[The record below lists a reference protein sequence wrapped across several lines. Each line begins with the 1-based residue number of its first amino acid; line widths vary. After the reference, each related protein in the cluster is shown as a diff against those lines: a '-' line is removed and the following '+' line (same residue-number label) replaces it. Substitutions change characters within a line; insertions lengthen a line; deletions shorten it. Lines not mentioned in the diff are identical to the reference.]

1 MQTPATPLGTHHGA
15 RHEDTILLIGHG
27 SREPEGNDEIHRFVA
42 QWRTRQPG
50 WNIEVCFIEFAPPS
64 LHDGL
69 LHAARN
75 ARRVLVLPLIL
86 NAAGHV
92 KMEIP
97 EAIEHA
103 REHCPGTEFL
113 YGPHLTA
120 CDPILDVLRRNLR
133 KCMSELDMPDPT
145 TTGVVLLGR
154 GSSDRQANGDVAK
167 MARWLMEET
176 DHELVDLA
184 FTGITWPRLERAVQR
199 QVMLGMK
206 QVVVLPYYLFTGTL
220 MQRIARQ
227 VDHLRQQYPQVR
239 FAEASYF
246 GFEKEIF
253 ALLEQRVADL
263 RAGVPD
269 AKLPCD
275 GCKYREIAHD
285 LGHGHSHEHTHAHAP
300 AAEAVVHMHGHGPA
314 HDHAHDH
321 SHAHHHAHSHDHEH
335 AHAAHQP
342 VHAEGQ
348 PA

>member
-1 MQTPATPLGTHHGA
+1 MTTQH
-15 RHEDTILLIGHG
+15 DTILLIGHG
-27 SREPEGNDEIHRFVA
+27 SRESEGNDEIHRFVA

-69 LHAARN
+69 LQAA
-75 ARRVLVLPLIL
+75 AGSARVLVLPLIL

-103 REHCPGTEFL
+103 RAHCPGTEFL

-120 CDPILDVLRRNLR
+120 CDPILAVLRRNLR
-133 KCMSELDMPDPT
+133 QCMATLDMPDPS

-154 GSSDRQANGDVAK
+154 GASDRQANGDVAK

-184 FTGITWPRLERAVQR
+184 FTGITWPRLERVVQR
-199 QVMLGMK
+199 QVLLGMK

-227 VDHLRQQYPQVR
+227 VEHLRQQYPQVR
-239 FAEASYF
+239 FAQASYF

-263 RAGVPD
+263 RAGVQD
-269 AKLPCD
+269 SRLPCD
-275 GCKYREIAHD
+275 GCKYRELAHD
-285 LGHGHSHEHTHAHAP
+285 LGHGHSHAHTHAPAP
-300 AAEAVVHMHGHGPA
+300 ATDAVVHLHQHDHGHTPA
-314 HDHAHDH
+314 HGEHHPH
-321 SHAHHHAHSHDHEH
+321 SHGALTA
-335 AHAAHQP
+335 
-342 VHAEGQ
+342 
-348 PA
+348 

>member
-1 MQTPATPLGTHHGA
+1 MQ
-15 RHEDTILLIGHG
+15 DTLLLVGHG
-27 SREPEGNDEIHRFVA
+27 SRAAGGNDEIEQFAAR
-42 QWRTRQPG
+42 WRERHPG
-50 WNIEVCFIEFAPPS
+50 WHIEVGFIEFADV
-64 LHDGL
+64 LLDEGL
-69 LHAARN
+69 DRAARA
-75 ARRVLVLPLIL
+75 ARAGTGRVLVLPLIL

-184 FTGITWPRLERAVQR
+184 FTGITWPRLERVVQR
-199 QVMLGMK
+199 QVQLGMK

-227 VDHLRQQYPQVR
+227 VEHLRQQYPQVR
-239 FAEASYF
+239 FAQASYF

-263 RAGVPD
+263 RAGVQD
-269 AKLPCD
+269 SRLPCD
-275 GCKYREIAHD
+275 GCKYRELAHD
-285 LGHGHSHEHTHAHAP
+285 LGHGHSHAHTHAPAPATDAVVHLHQHDHGHSHAP
-300 AAEAVVHMHGHGPA
+300 AHGEHHP
-314 HDHAHDH
+314 H
-321 SHAHHHAHSHDHEH
+321 SHGVLTA
-335 AHAAHQP
+335 
-342 VHAEGQ
+342 
-348 PA
+348 

>member
-199 QVMLGMK
+199 QVLLGMK

-239 FAEASYF
+239 FAQSSYF

-300 AAEAVVHMHGHGPA
+300 AAEAVVHVHGHGPA

>member
-1 MQTPATPLGTHHGA
+1 MHTPATPHGTHLGA
-15 RHEDTILLIGHG
+15 RHDDTILLIGHG
-27 SREPEGNDEIHRFVA
+27 SRESEGNDEIHRFVA
-42 QWRTRQPG
+42 QWRARQPG
-50 WNIEVCFIEFAPPS
+50 WNIEVCFIEFAAPS

-69 LHAARN
+69 QQAGRN

-199 QVMLGMK
+199 QVLVGMR

-227 VDHLRQQYPQVR
+227 VEHLRQQYPQVR
-239 FAEASYF
+239 FAQASYF

-269 AKLPCD
+269 SKLPCD
-275 GCKYREIAHD
+275 GCKYRELAHD
-285 LGHGHSHEHTHAHAP
+285 MGHGHSHEHTHAP
-300 AAEAVVHMHGHGPA
+300 AAEAVVHLHAPHGGHDPAHEHRHDHGHC
-314 HDHAHDH
+314 DHVHPH
-321 SHAHHHAHSHDHEH
+321 PHAHSHGHTHE
-335 AHAAHQP
+335 A
-342 VHAEGQ
+342 Q

>member
-199 QVMLGMK
+199 QVLLGMK

-239 FAEASYF
+239 FAQSSYF

-300 AAEAVVHMHGHGPA
+300 ATEAVVHVHGHGPA

>member
-1 MQTPATPLGTHHGA
+1 MTYPEPTHGA
-15 RHEDTILLIGHG
+15 RHGETILLIGHG
-27 SREPEGNDEIHRFVA
+27 SREAEGNDEIHRFVA
-42 QWRTRQPG
+42 QWRARQPG
-50 WNIEVCFIEFAPPS
+50 WNIEVCFIEFAAPS

-69 LHAARN
+69 QQAGRN

-199 QVMLGMK
+199 QVMLGMT

-285 LGHGHSHEHTHAHAP
+285 LGHGHSHEHTHIHAP
-300 AAEAVVHMHGHGPA
+300 ATEGVVHVHGHGPA
-314 HDHAHDH
+314 HDHHHDH
-321 SHAHHHAHSHDHEH
+321 QH
-335 AHAAHQP
+335 AHAHPHEHGHGHDAHHPVRVEVQP
-342 VHAEGQ
+342 V
-348 PA
+348 

>member
-1 MQTPATPLGTHHGA
+1 MQTPATPHGTHHGA

-239 FAEASYF
+239 FAQSSYF

-285 LGHGHSHEHTHAHAP
+285 LGHGHSHEHTHVHAP
-300 AAEAVVHMHGHGPA
+300 ATEAVVHMHGHGPA

>member
-1 MQTPATPLGTHHGA
+1 MQTPATPLGTHNGA

-27 SREPEGNDEIHRFVA
+27 SREAEGNDEIHRFVA

-50 WNIEVCFIEFAPPS
+50 WNIAVCFIEFAAPS

-69 LHAARN
+69 QQAGRN

-285 LGHGHSHEHTHAHAP
+285 LGHGHSHEHTHVHAP
-300 AAEAVVHMHGHGPA
+300 ATEAVVHVHGHA
-314 HDHAHDH
+314 ATAD
-321 SHAHHHAHSHDHEH
+321 HHAPE
-335 AHAAHQP
+335 AH
-342 VHAEGQ
+342 

>member
-1 MQTPATPLGTHHGA
+1 MTYPEPTHGA
-15 RHEDTILLIGHG
+15 RHGETILLIGHG
-27 SREPEGNDEIHRFVA
+27 SREAEGNDEIHRFVA
-42 QWRTRQPG
+42 QWRARQPS
-50 WNIEVCFIEFAPPS
+50 WNIEVCFIEFAAPS

-69 LHAARN
+69 QQAGRN

-154 GSSDRQANGDVAK
+154 GASDRQANGDVAK

-184 FTGITWPRLERAVQR
+184 FTGITWPRLERVVQR
-199 QVMLGMK
+199 QVQLGMK

-227 VDHLRQQYPQVR
+227 VEHLRQQYPQVR
-239 FAEASYF
+239 FAQASYF

-263 RAGVPD
+263 RAGVQD
-269 AKLPCD
+269 SRLPCD
-275 GCKYREIAHD
+275 GCKYRELAHD
-285 LGHGHSHEHTHAHAP
+285 LGHGHSHAHTHAPAPATDAVVHLHQHDHGHSHAP
-300 AAEAVVHMHGHGPA
+300 AHGEHHP
-314 HDHAHDH
+314 H
-321 SHAHHHAHSHDHEH
+321 SHGVLTA
-335 AHAAHQP
+335 
-342 VHAEGQ
+342 
-348 PA
+348 